1 MNSSASPTPG
11 VAELLAIKDQLIG
24 AIDQLVASGV
34 ELTSINEPDASIA
47 PPHPAAAMAC
57 TYAEQLQ
64 AVLQG
69 PLRSVEKSLAFH
81 VPACLRVAIEAHVS
95 ETLREAADKGKPALH
110 VDEIAKSSTIDPR
123 KLARVLRLLAAHHI
137 FREVEPDVFTRN
149 RCSTSLD
156 TGKSVKELM
165 STNDFFTGSNGFAA
179 AIAHNADDVL
189 KGAAYLAE
197 TLLDPA
203 TSHSYSAAECAF
215 PRALGQ
221 ELPLFDYWA
230 KPENEHLVRRFAS
243 AMKGMKALSGGFPWA
258 TLKDGATIIDVG
270 SGVGAISFP
279 VAKSVPHV
287 KLILQDRKEVV
298 DKEALDFWKAEAPHD
313 LESGRVKL
321 MQHDFFT
328 AQPVK
333 GADVYA
339 MRAIIHDWTD
349 PDALKILGHLAAAAS
364 STSSLIL
371 VEQGLTYLSPPHSF
385 PPRTP
390 LPYIIDSQML
400 VACNSMERTKEQ
412 YEELGA
418 KAGWKLVKVW
428 TMGPGGQ
435 DGPWRHYQFELAG
448 K

>member
-1 MNSSASPTPG
+1 MSSSASPTPG

-95 ETLREAADKGKPALH
+95 ETLREAADMGKPALH

-137 FREVEPDVFTRN
+137 FREIEPDVFTRN

-179 AIAHNADDVL
+179 AIAHDADDAL
-189 KGAAYLAE
+189 KAAAYMAE

-203 TSHSYSAAECAF
+203 TSHSYSAAECAAT
-215 PRALGQ
+215 RAFGL
-221 ELPLFDYWA
+221 ESPIWDYWA

-243 AMKGMKALSGGFPWA
+243 AMKAMTVLTGFPWA
-258 TLKDGATIIDVG
+258 TLKDGATIVDVG
-270 SGVGAISFP
+270 SGVGSISFP

-298 DKEALDFWKAEAPHD
+298 DKEALSFWKAEAPHD

-321 MQHDFFT
+321 MQHDFF
-328 AQPVK
+328 AEQPVK

-339 MRAIIHDWTD
+339 MRAIIHDWAD
-349 PDALKILGHLAAAAS
+349 PDALKILGHLAAASS

-371 VEQGLTYLSPPHSF
+371 IEQGLTYLSPPHSF

-428 TMGPGGQ
+428 TTGPGGQ
-435 DGPWRHYQFELAG
+435 EGPWRHYEFKLA
-448 K
+448 

>member
-1 MNSSASPTPG
+1 MSSSASPTPG

-34 ELTSINEPDASIA
+34 ELSSLNEPVLSVA
-47 PPHPAAAMAC
+47 PPHPAAVTAC
-57 TYAEQLQ
+57 AYAEQLQ

-69 PLRSVEKSLAFH
+69 PLRSIEKSLAFH

-95 ETLREAADKGKPALH
+95 EILREAADKGKPALH
-110 VDEIAKSSTIDPR
+110 VDEIAKASTIDPR

-165 STNDFFTGSNGFAA
+165 NTKDFFTGSNGLAA
-179 AIAHNADDVL
+179 AIAHDADDTF

-215 PRALGQ
+215 PRALGLKTTLW
-221 ELPLFDYWA
+221 EYWA
-230 KPENEHLVRRFAS
+230 EPENEHLARRFAS
-243 AMKGMKALSGGFPWA
+243 AMKGMK
-258 TLKDGATIIDVG
+258 DGATIVDVG
-270 SGVGAISFP
+270 SGVGSISFP

-313 LESGRVKL
+313 LDSGRVKL

-328 AQPVK
+328 TQPVK
-333 GADVYA
+333 GADVYT
-339 MRAIIHDWTD
+339 MRTIIHDWAD
-349 PDALKILGHLAAAAS
+349 PDALKILGHLADAAS
-364 STSSLIL
+364 PASSLVL
-371 VEQGLTYLSPPHSF
+371 VEQGITYLSPPHSF
-385 PPRTP
+385 PPQTP
-390 LPYIIDSQML
+390 LPYIADLQML
-400 VACNSMERTKEQ
+400 VACNAMERTKEQ

-435 DGPWRHYQFELAG
+435 EGPWRHYQFELAG